1 MLIVRTILLHACFI
15 CCSAIFSY
23 GQHRGKVVTDSLM
36 KLLPKAGSDN
46 RRIDLYNQLGRE
58 FRDRGVKDSSLI
70 FAKKALALATKNQY
84 TKGEIDAHLNL
95 GITYREQHNLTEAM
109 EHLSLLIKLSERE
122 KIDIRS
128 GDGYDNLGHL
138 YYELGD
144 TTKSLEN
151 HLLSLKI
158 RKQINDE
165 YGIGNSCDNIGH
177 IYAAKSHFSEALTYF
192 TQSLNQFTKIGDTS
206 RITLS
211 MANVGHQNYYMGNAY
226 LALER
231 FSKALELY
239 KKLNNEDGVIWMT
252 NLMAYVY
259 SDIGYYDKALNYYFD
274 QLKVSE
280 SQKLEDKIVENN
292 ALIGRVYLR
301 MGKYAEALEYQNKAL
316 ELGEKINSVWIRY
329 IYQYIGTIKESE
341 GDAVQA
347 LDYYLRSHEI
357 SVKEQ
362 DIYWQAATK
371 NSIGSAY
378 FKLKDIT
385 NAKKWLD
392 EGLALSLR
400 VGFMQDISNSY
411 LYLSKIDSL
420 QGNYKSAYE
429 NYQQYIHY
437 KESMQQDEAKKLAM
451 QLDFK
456 EKEMQSLRERRQA
469 EKIAKQEL
477 QNKQLQRN
485 AAIGGLLLMSLLVLA
500 VLYLVR
506 LRNKK
511 IRIEQLNLE
520 LKQREIETVK
530 ETEQF
535 KSRFLANISHEFR
548 TPLTLIN
555 GNIEVLKG
563 RLTAGD
569 LKRLE
574 EMNQN
579 GDRLLE
585 LVNQLLDLSKME
597 SGQYVLQYKE
607 GNLLRE
613 LQAFIMAF
621 DSYAAKENIA
631 YTLTL
636 DPRTKEELTTARF
649 RYSSEALQTI
659 INNLISNALKYTTEG
674 GIVHTAI
681 NFRDD
686 VLTVT
691 VSDSGPGIPEEYLSK
706 VFERFY
712 QVEEAYTATQK
723 GSGIGLAMVKELAL
737 LHGGDVT
744 AENRS
749 GGGSIFSV
757 WIACKKSE
765 EVIGAEEQKEQQSVV
780 LMPTLEEENQLTSD
794 FEEKPVLLVVEDQME
809 LRAFIIE
816 NIGNEFQCIEASDGV
831 TGLELAQKHMPDLIL
846 SDVMMPGLTGFE
858 LCTKIKKN
866 SLTSHI
872 PFILLTAKADQEDKI
887 SGLETGADDYIVK
900 PFSIEE
906 LRLRMRNAIR
916 LQQSVRKQFQN
927 GQTPV
932 IEEVRELSQRDREFL
947 KKLTDYIE
955 EHVSNSELVVNDLAE
970 ISHLSLSQLTRKLK
984 AITGNTPSDLIKNI
998 RFQKA
1003 SELLKSGLNV
1013 SEVAWA
1019 VGFDDPAYFGKAFK
1033 KQFGVA
1039 PSEYS

>member
-1 MLIVRTILLHACFI
+1 MLTIRTILLHACFI
-15 CCSAIFSY
+15 CCSITFSY

-58 FRDRGVKDSSLI
+58 FRDRGVKDSSLLY
-70 FAKKALALATKNQY
+70 AKKALALAKKNQY
-84 TKGEIDAHLNL
+84 AKGEIDAHLNL
-95 GITYREQHNLTEAM
+95 GVTYREQQNHTQAM

-122 KIDIRS
+122 KIDIRR

-138 YYELGD
+138 YYALGD
-144 TTKSLEN
+144 TAKSLEN
-151 HLLSLKI
+151 HLFSLKI

-165 YGIGNSCDNIGH
+165 YGIGNSCDNIGQ
-177 IYAAKSHFSEALTYF
+177 IYAAKSHFSEALEYF

-206 RITLS
+206 RITLA

-239 KKLNNEDGVIWMT
+239 KKLNNEDGVIWMA

-259 SDIGYYDKALNYYFD
+259 SDIGYYDKALKYHFD
-274 QLKVSE
+274 RLKESE
-280 SQKLEDKIVENN
+280 EQNLEDKIVENN

-301 MGKYAEALEYQNKAL
+301 MGKYAEALEYQKKAL
-316 ELGEKINSVWIRY
+316 ELGEKINSVWVRY

-341 GDAVQA
+341 GNAAQA
-347 LDYYLRSHEI
+347 LDYYLKSYDI
-357 SVKEQ
+357 SLKEQ
-362 DIYWQAATK
+362 DVYWQAATK
-371 NSIGSAY
+371 NSIGSTY
-378 FKLKDIT
+378 FKLKDLV

-437 KESMQQDEAKKLAM
+437 KESLQQDEAKKLAM

-477 QNKQLQRN
+477 QNKDLQRN
-485 AAIGGLLLMSLLVLA
+485 TAVGGLLLMSLLVLA

-511 IRIEQLNLE
+511 IRIEQQNTE
-520 LKQREIETVK
+520 LKQREIEAVR

-555 GNIEVLKG
+555 GNIELLKA
-563 RLTAGD
+563 RLTADD
-569 LKRLE
+569 LKKLE
-574 EMNQN
+574 EMDQN
-579 GDRLLE
+579 GDRLLQ

-597 SGQYVLQYKE
+597 SGQYLLQYNK
-607 GNLLRE
+607 GNLLQE
-613 LQAFIMAF
+613 LQTFVMAF
-621 DSYAAKENIA
+621 DSYAVKEHIA
-631 YTLTL
+631 FTLEFDSNT
-636 DPRTKEELTTARF
+636 REQLTESRF
-649 RYSSEALQTI
+649 MYSSEALQTI
-659 INNLISNALKYTTEG
+659 ISNLISNALKFTPAGGNVCTTISFQEG
-674 GIVHTAI
+674 L
-681 NFRDD
+681 
-686 VLTVT
+686 LTIT
-691 VSDSGPGIPEEYLSK
+691 VSDSGTGIPEEYLSK

-712 QVEEAYTATQK
+712 QVEEAYTTTQK
-723 GSGIGLAMVKELAL
+723 GSGIGLAMVKELAT
-737 LHGGDVT
+737 LHGGDAM
-744 AENRS
+744 AENRP
-749 GGGSIFSV
+749 GGGCTFSV
-757 WIACKKSE
+757 WIVCRKSE
-765 EVIGAEEQKEQQSVV
+765 EMIRPEEQETDRTV
-780 LMPTLEEENQLTSD
+780 LMPSVVNEEVQLNGDS
-794 FEEKPVLLVVEDQME
+794 EEKPLLLVVEDQPE
-809 LRAFIIE
+809 LRKFIVD
-816 NIGNEFQCIEASDGV
+816 NIGNDFKCIEAPDGMI
-831 TGLELAQKHMPDLIL
+831 GLELSQKYVPDLII
-846 SDVMMPGLTGFE
+846 SDVMMPGLTGLE
-858 LCTKIKKN
+858 LCAEIKNN

-906 LRLRMRNAIR
+906 LRLRIRNSIR

-927 GQTPV
+927 GQTP
-932 IEEVRELSQRDREFL
+932 IAEEVAELSPRDREFL

-955 EHVSNSELVVNDLAE
+955 EHVSNSELGVNDLAE
-970 ISHLSLSQLTRKLK
+970 VVHLSLSQLTRKLK
-984 AITGNTPSDLIKNI
+984 VITGNTPSDLIKNI

-1003 SELLKSGLNV
+1003 SELLRSGLNV

-1019 VGFDDPAYFGKAFK
+1019 VGFDNPAYFGKVFK
-1033 KQFGVA
+1033 KHVGVA
-1039 PSEYS
+1039 PSEI